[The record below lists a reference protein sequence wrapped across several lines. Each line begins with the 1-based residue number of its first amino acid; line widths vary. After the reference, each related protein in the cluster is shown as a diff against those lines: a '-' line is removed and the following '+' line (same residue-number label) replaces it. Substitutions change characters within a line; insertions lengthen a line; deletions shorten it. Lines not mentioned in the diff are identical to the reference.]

1 MQVRCDFVLWLKKAL
16 EKNGKALQSAV
27 EFWRSD
33 GGKMS
38 LVAGRVLHPVFA
50 MYEYVVVSDCN
61 ISMIKS
67 SWISVGSATWRLHIV
82 WVKDV
87 GLSLSPDA

>member
-16 EKNGKALQSAV
+16 EKNGKVLQSAV

-38 LVAGRVLHPVFA
+38 LVAGRVLRPVFV
-50 MYEYVVVSDCN
+50 MYEYVVSVCD

-67 SWISVGSATWRLHIV
+67 SWITVGSATWRLHIV
-82 WVKDV
+82 WEKDSY
-87 GLSLSPDA
+87 L

>member
-38 LVAGRVLHPVFA
+38 LVAGRVLRPVFA
-50 MYEYVVVSDCN
+50 MYEYVVSVCN

-82 WVKDV
+82 WVKDTH
-87 GLSLSPDA
+87 L